1 MAKIIPSLQEIIN
14 GRVKPEEGE
23 LYLLNQLKNG
33 LDDSYI
39 IYFQP
44 LLNGDFPDIVV
55 FKKNYGIYIIEVKD
69 WNLNNYEYKDGYM
82 YYKDNQIYSPMDQV
96 SMYRKNI
103 MHIYSCRFLIS
114 YLKYK
119 LNKILNPHV
128 LINTAVYFHNH
139 DQKYIDNK
147 FKDIK
152 QVHNYKRVEIY
163 GNNNIRELIKK
174 IKKSFS
180 YNRKISFGDIFDEV
194 ESLLL
199 PSADLIE
206 QRSQIERINMNQK
219 QKVLSNY
226 TSNYMRKIKGEAGSG
241 KTLVLANLAINS
253 YLATRSRVLILCF
266 NITLVNRIRDM
277 ISRQLKSRPKDEF
290 FIINFHSF
298 IIKVAKSLNI
308 ESHGLD
314 NFDSVLDMIYLR
326 NNKLHKFDTIIIDE
340 GQDFEEYW
348 FRVIKDKFLA
358 QDGCYAVFADE
369 KQNIYNRLLYN
380 KLPSVNIVGRWNELN
395 KIYRTNSN
403 ILQLARFYQKK
414 FLKDKYLLSSDYV
427 ALQNGLAVDS
437 DVYFQDNDINGYKVI
452 DIFHQVRKILDKG
465 NTNKGNINDITI
477 LGNKISMLR
486 EVDYILRQNGF
497 NTMTTFATKEWI
509 DSIEKS
515 GENNDIKKYLKYLIE
530 EQKKFA
536 FQANSGKV
544 KISTIHSFKGWESSA
559 VILILDDLG
568 GLNNDELIYT
578 GITRAKEVLYILSNN
593 IKFNQFARE
602 FKIDNDNRLLI

>member
-174 IKKSFS
+174 IKK
-180 YNRKISFGDIFDEV
+180 V
-194 ESLLL
+194 
-199 PSADLIE
+199 
-206 QRSQIERINMNQK
+206 
-219 QKVLSNY
+219 
-226 TSNYMRKIKGEAGSG
+226 
-241 KTLVLANLAINS
+241 
-253 YLATRSRVLILCF
+253 
-266 NITLVNRIRDM
+266 
-277 ISRQLKSRPKDEF
+277 
-290 FIINFHSF
+290 FH
-298 IIKVAKSLNI
+298 I
-308 ESHGLD
+308 
-314 NFDSVLDMIYLR
+314 
-326 NNKLHKFDTIIIDE
+326 
-340 GQDFEEYW
+340 
-348 FRVIKDKFLA
+348 
-358 QDGCYAVFADE
+358 
-369 KQNIYNRLLYN
+369 
-380 KLPSVNIVGRWNELN
+380 
-395 KIYRTNSN
+395 
-403 ILQLARFYQKK
+403 
-414 FLKDKYLLSSDYV
+414 
-427 ALQNGLAVDS
+427 
-437 DVYFQDNDINGYKVI
+437 
-452 DIFHQVRKILDKG
+452 
-465 NTNKGNINDITI
+465 
-477 LGNKISMLR
+477 
-486 EVDYILRQNGF
+486 
-497 NTMTTFATKEWI
+497 
-509 DSIEKS
+509 IEK
-515 GENNDIKKYLKYLIE
+515 
-530 EQKKFA
+530 
-536 FQANSGKV
+536 
-544 KISTIHSFKGWESSA
+544 
-559 VILILDDLG
+559 
-568 GLNNDELIYT
+568 
-578 GITRAKEVLYILSNN
+578 
-593 IKFNQFARE
+593 
-602 FKIDNDNRLLI
+602 